1 MFKQPAFDY
10 LGATAQDKTIRF
22 YEHGFHI
29 VIKTFEMMHTA
40 MVAKHKIN
48 VGIYIYIYGAS

>member
-48 VGIYIYIYGAS
+48 VGIYIYGAS